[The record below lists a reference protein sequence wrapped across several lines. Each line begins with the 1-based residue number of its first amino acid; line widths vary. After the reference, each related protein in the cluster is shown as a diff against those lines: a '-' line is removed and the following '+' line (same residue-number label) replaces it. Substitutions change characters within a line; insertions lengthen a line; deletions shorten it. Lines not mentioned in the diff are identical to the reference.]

1 MKKLFLLIL
10 FLALAGISELKAQII
25 TVGDL
30 NYTVNSNPLYVT
42 VTGHVDGQNA
52 AGELVIPS
60 SIEYDEYFYEV
71 ADIGEG
77 AFENCSGFTGSLV
90 LPNTIRRIH
99 GDAFRGCS
107 GFDGTLEIGERVYL
121 IENDA
126 FRDCS
131 GFTEALSYAR
141 NAPQLSGPCFDNFGC
156 STLTVLCGYKKVYEN
171 ADYWLGEGGFSSIET
186 DCDYFAAQGAE
197 WYYHVR
203 SSWPMIYPDYHIVMS
218 VDGETE
224 VLGHA
229 CKIVDGNYIYEDN
242 GMVYCYNQYNDVF
255 TVLYDFNAQVGD
267 TWNYDVDSCSYVVT
281 VMNVGDVTWEGHT
294 YRTQTVSAISDNNGY
309 INVFSGQIID
319 GIGFEQGLFPNHGL
333 VNDTDPISY
342 LRCYLIDGEKLY
354 HEGSINCDAIT
365 IDYWDGTA
373 ADAYDGGDGSPE
385 NPYRIATEEQ
395 LALLAQQTNDGTGG
409 DAYYILDGWEIN
421 LQSVTAGRI
430 PWVSIGTPEH
440 PFTGHFDGQDQ
451 IVRNMYQNVDG
462 IENTVGGLFGC
473 TYGAEIKNIRTTYC
487 TVEGNGA
494 FVGTLVG
501 YAGLTDI
508 FDCSDTNSNVITTD
522 GVAGGLV
529 GYAGQ
534 PYGTSITTDETFSI
548 SDCRFTYT
556 TVTGATAG
564 GVVGQVNG
572 LGPTAM
578 YRISDCVFNNGFYS
592 FDITGQ
598 SKAGGIVGCLVDGII
613 DKCINENCVY
623 ATGEN
628 SVCGGIVGEMENSC
642 IRRCGNFG
650 AVSGIT
656 AVGGISGGGT
666 GLIKNCYNI
675 GNVTTAVEQ
684 SEDGMTIYVGGISA
698 GPGSIIRNVYNSGVL
713 NIPDLSQ
720 IPDAT
725 LFAGNIV
732 GYETSD
738 DLSLN
743 CYWLDDDE
751 FPACGNSDFPNI
763 QASSQFHRTDT
774 PYVWSLNEP
783 QYDTDNL
790 VEALNIG
797 SDNEC
802 LWKNGIY
809 HEELPI
815 IADIYPLLGGEWYY
829 QIINGVG
836 NVSFQHLAYQ
846 SDTTINHRKIKVIVK
861 TNTLYD
867 KDSEVSNEYIYEEDG
882 KVFWWNQTLEEF
894 TVLYDFTAEAGD
906 EWQIKVNEDVITIHV
921 DAVGTVEYEGNVFK
935 SLTVS
940 DENNIFS
947 GTILCSIG
955 HLTSF
960 FPEKLLKNKS
970 DFYVNG
976 IRCFWNGTDL
986 IYKEGDV
993 DCDAIYN
1000 EWHVGI
1006 DEIAENGFTIYPNP
1020 TNDVL
1025 FVLSESINSEY
1036 RITNTIGQTIMTGNI
1051 TSDNQMIDVSSL
1063 PKGIYFITLT
1073 NKTTIYDVST
1083 QKFVIK

>member
-1 MKKLFLLIL
+1 MKHPFLLTIIL
-10 FLALAGISELKAQII
+10 VLIGSTNLKAQTF

-30 NYTVNSNPLYVT
+30 NYSVNFGAIYVT
-42 VTGHVDGQNA
+42 VTGHVNGQNA
-52 AGELVIPS
+52 TGELVIPS
-60 SIEYDEYFYEV
+60 SIEYGENVFEV
-71 ADIGEG
+71 TDIGAG
-77 AFENCSGFTGSLV
+77 AFQNCSGLTGSLV
-90 LPNTIRRIH
+90 IPNSIRRIH
-99 GDAFRGCS
+99 NDAFRGCS

-126 FRDCS
+126 FSDCS
-131 GFTEALSYAR
+131 GFTSAMSYAR
-141 NAPQLSGPCFDNFGC
+141 NAPQLSGSCFYNFGC
-156 STLTVLCGYKKVYEN
+156 PTLTVLCGYKKVYEN
-171 ADYWLGEGGFSSIET
+171 AEYWLGDGGFSSIET

-203 SSWPMIYPDYHIVMS
+203 SSWPMNYPDYHIVMS
-218 VDGETE
+218 VNGEAD
-224 VLGHA
+224 VLGHT
-229 CKIVDGNYIYEDN
+229 CKVVDCNYIYEDN
-242 GMVYCYNQYNDVF
+242 GTVYWYNQYNGDF

-267 TWNYDVDSCSYVVT
+267 TWTYDIDSCSYLVT
-281 VMNVGDVTWEGHT
+281 VTNVGDVTWERHT
-294 YRTQTVSAISDNNGY
+294 YRTQTVSALSNNNGY

-319 GIGFEQGLFPNHGL
+319 GIGFEQGLFPNQGL

-354 HEGSINCDAIT
+354 HEGSIDCDAIT

-373 ADAYDGGDGSPE
+373 ADAYDGGDGTPE

-409 DAYYILDGWEIN
+409 DAYYILYGEIN

-430 PWVSIGTPEH
+430 PWVSIGTPDH

-451 IVRNMYQNVDG
+451 IVHNMYQNIDG
-462 IENTVGGLFGC
+462 TENIVGGLFGC

-508 FDCSDTNSNVITTD
+508 FDCSDTNSNISTD
-522 GVAGGLV
+522 DGIAGGLV

-534 PYGTSITTDETFSI
+534 PYGMSYTNDETYSI
-548 SDCRFTYT
+548 SGCNFTYT
-556 TVTGATAG
+556 TVTGMTAG
-564 GVVGQVNG
+564 GVIGQVNG

-592 FDITGQ
+592 FDITGR
-598 SKAGGIVGCLVDGII
+598 SKAGGIVGFLVDGIV
-613 DKCINENCVY
+613 DKCNNENCVY

-628 SVCGGIVGEMENSC
+628 GVCGGIVGEMENGVV
-642 IRRCGNFG
+642 RRCGNIG
-650 AVSGIT
+650 AVSGT
-656 AVGGISGGGT
+656 AAIGGISGDGT

-675 GNVTTAVEQ
+675 GNLTATIGQPEN
-684 SEDGMTIYVGGISA
+684 SMTIYVGGISG
-698 GPGSIIRNVYNSGVL
+698 GPGAIIRNVYNSGAL

-720 IPDAT
+720 ISDAA

-732 GYETSD
+732 GYETSNN
-738 DLSLN
+738 LSLN

-751 FPACGNSDFPNI
+751 FPACGNPDFPSI
-763 QASSQFHRTDT
+763 QASSPFHRVDT
-774 PYVWSLNEP
+774 TYVWSLNEP
-783 QYDTDNL
+783 QYGTGNL

-802 LWKNGIY
+802 LWKKGIY
-809 HEELPI
+809 HEEFPI
-815 IADIYPLLGGEWYY
+815 IADIFPLMGGEWYY
-829 QIINGVG
+829 EIINGVG
-836 NVSFQHLAYQ
+836 NVSFQHLANQ
-846 SDTTINHRKIKVIVK
+846 SDTTINHKKIKVIVK

-867 KDSEVSNEYIYEEDG
+867 KDLEISYEYIYDEDG
-882 KVFWWNQTLEEF
+882 KVFWWNKTLGEF
-894 TVLYDFTAEAGD
+894 TVLYDFTAEIGD
-906 EWQIKVNEDVITIHV
+906 EWEIKVGESSITMHV
-921 DAVGTVEYEGNVFK
+921 DAVGEAEYNGNVFK

-970 DFYVNG
+970 DFSVNG

-1036 RITNTIGQTIMTGNI
+1036 RITNIMGQTLITGKI
-1051 TSDNQMIDVSSL
+1051 TSVNQMIDVSSL

-1073 NKTTIYDVST
+1073 NKTPNYDVST